1 MGAHAKANHK
11 GSFVWGDSSSIDVAS
26 TASNQFTARASGG
39 VRFFTD
45 AGATT
50 GAELLSGSG
59 SWSSLSDRN
68 AKTNFV
74 QVKPRE
80 VLDRLARLPMNEWS
94 YKAQDPSVRHI
105 GPMAQDFHTAFGV
118 GEDDRRISS
127 VDADGVA
134 LAAIQGLHSMVQEKE
149 KEIEA
154 LKQRLAAIEALL
166 ARGSR

>member
-1 MGAHAKANHK
+1 
-11 GSFVWGDSSSIDVAS
+11 
-26 TASNQFTARASGG
+26 
-39 VRFFTD
+39 
-45 AGATT
+45 
-50 GAELLSGSG
+50 
-59 SWSSLSDRN
+59 
-68 AKTNFV
+68 
-74 QVKPRE
+74 
-80 VLDRLARLPMNEWS
+80 MNEWS